1 VVHAVD
7 SQPGEQALDVATGT
21 GAVAV
26 RLRRA
31 GAEVTGVDLAPAL
44 VETARRL
51 AAEDGL
57 EVR

>member
-7 SQPGEQALDVATGT
+7 SQPGEQALDVA

-26 RLRRA
+26 RLKRA
-31 GAEVTGVDLAPAL
+31 GAEVTGVDLAPVR

-51 AAEDGL
+51 VAEDGFQ
-57 EVR
+57 VR